1 VNVPTSYS
9 TSQVLEHYIAHPIP
23 VCRNFKGGMGK
34 FKGGMLFLWMFF
46 ALCTIPVLK
55 IEARISST
63 LEKEIEAKLKLLNK
77 AAVKSIKVCNSITL
91 HSA

>member
-1 VNVPTSYS
+1 
-9 TSQVLEHYIAHPIP
+9 
-23 VCRNFKGGMGK
+23 
-34 FKGGMLFLWMFF
+34 MFF